1 MHIHKKSQ
9 MKKIFLQ
16 ITLLLISVTFFA
28 QEKNEEKKDDNKNKS
43 ISELTKSCKKI
54 DGLFTIYQD
63 TINGKIKMAISESQL
78 EEEFIHFSQIAD
90 GVTDAGR
97 FRGAYNS
104 ETIFYI
110 KKYFDKIE
118 FIAPNTNFYF
128 DPESPLSKSKD
139 ANISDAT
146 FYSTKILAHDKTEK
160 IFLIDAN
167 KIFLSEVLTRVK
179 YPKRPGSSSSSF
191 SLGSFDKEK
200 SKINEIKN
208 YPENTNLKTEY
219 VYNNPNYL
227 NGGSD
232 AVTDARNISIKV
244 FHSLIK
250 MPDDNYEIRYE
261 DPKVGYFT
269 TQTRDM
275 TSTGTTD
282 YRDMIHKWRLIKKN
296 PEAEMSEPV
305 EPITWWIENSTP
317 HEWRDVIKKAVLKW
331 NIAFEKAGFINAVEV
346 KIQPDDA
353 EWDAGDIRYN
363 VLRWT
368 SSPNPPFGGYGP
380 SMANPRTGEI
390 IAADIMLEFVHF
402 TNRVFSEKLYQDASL
417 NMSLEENENE
427 FNHNNSAHYCFAG
440 EHTHENILYG
450 KTVIPEYSNDDIILG
465 KLEEDNMMRLIMHE
479 VGHTLGLNHNMRASH
494 LYSPEE
500 LTNPELIEGKA
511 INGSVMEYP
520 ALNVSLDK
528 EKQAQFSDVSVG
540 PYDIWAIEFAYTP
553 NMSEDEIAKIL
564 DRSTEPELAFG
575 NDADDMRSSFRGI
588 DPRVMIYDLSNDPIR
603 FSIDRFKLNERIM
616 GELKDKFLKDGSN
629 YDDFRRGYYVLSSS
643 SATAGTVI
651 SRFIGGVYVDRSL
664 VGQEGGTKPYTPVS
678 YDDQKRAFNA
688 LEKYIFAPN
697 SFSVSNDIYNYLA
710 KSRRGF
716 AFSSGPEDPKIHDQV
731 IGYQTR
737 VLSHL
742 LHPNT
747 LQRIIDSELYG
758 NQYKLTE
765 FMTDLNDAIF
775 KADINSNI
783 NTFRQNLQAVY
794 VTRLIEMVV
803 GKSSNRFKV
812 PAKSMAIVNLEKLAK
827 KLKNNRGDL
836 SSRAHKKHLRKLIL
850 NALEKI

>member
-1 MHIHKKSQ
+1 
-9 MKKIFLQ
+9 MKKNFLQ
-16 ITLLLISVTFFA
+16 ITLFLISVAFFA
-28 QEKNEEKKDDNKNKS
+28 QEKNEEKKDDNKSKS

-678 YDDQKRAFNA
+678 YDDQKRAFYA

-775 KADINSNI
+775 KADIYSNI

>member
-1 MHIHKKSQ
+1 
-9 MKKIFLQ
+9 MKKNFLQ
-16 ITLLLISVTFFA
+16 ITLFLISVAFFA
-28 QEKNEEKKDDNKNKS
+28 QEKNEEKKDDNKSKS

-803 GKSSNRFKV
+803 GKNSNRFKV

>member
-1 MHIHKKSQ
+1 
-9 MKKIFLQ
+9 MKKNFLQ
-16 ITLLLISVTFFA
+16 ITLFLISVTFFA
-28 QEKNEEKKDDNKNKS
+28 QEKNEEKKDDNKSKS

-427 FNHNNSAHYCFAG
+427 FNHDNSAHYCFAG

>member
-1 MHIHKKSQ
+1 
-9 MKKIFLQ
+9 MKRNFLQ
-16 ITLLLISVTFFA
+16 ITLFLISVTFFA
-28 QEKNEEKKDDNKNKS
+28 QEKNEEKKDDNKSKS

>member
-1 MHIHKKSQ
+1 
-9 MKKIFLQ
+9 MKKNFLQ
-16 ITLLLISVTFFA
+16 ITLFLISVAFFA
-28 QEKNEEKKDDNKNKS
+28 QEKNEEKKDDNKSKS

-775 KADINSNI
+775 KADIYSNI

>member
-1 MHIHKKSQ
+1 
-9 MKKIFLQ
+9 MKKNFLLV
-16 ITLLLISVTFFA
+16 TLFLISVTLFA
-28 QEKNEEKKDDNKNKS
+28 QEKKDEKKDDDESKS

>member
-1 MHIHKKSQ
+1 
-9 MKKIFLQ
+9 MKKNILQ
-16 ITLLLISVTFFA
+16 ITLFLISVAFFA
-28 QEKNEEKKDDNKNKS
+28 QEKNEEKKDDNKSKS

-417 NMSLEENENE
+417 NMSLEENENK

-500 LTNPELIEGKA
+500 LMNPELIEGKA

>member
-1 MHIHKKSQ
+1 
-9 MKKIFLQ
+9 MKKNFLQ
-16 ITLLLISVTFFA
+16 ITLFLISVTFFA
-28 QEKNEEKKDDNKNKS
+28 QEKNEEKKDDNKSKS

-775 KADINSNI
+775 KADINTNI

>member
-1 MHIHKKSQ
+1 
-9 MKKIFLQ
+9 MKKNFLQ
-16 ITLLLISVTFFA
+16 ITLFLISVAFFA
-28 QEKNEEKKDDNKNKS
+28 QEKNEEKKDDNKSKS

-765 FMTDLNDAIF
+765 FITDLNDAIF
-775 KADINSNI
+775 KADIYSNI

>member
-1 MHIHKKSQ
+1 
-9 MKKIFLQ
+9 MKKNFLQ
-16 ITLLLISVTFFA
+16 ITLFLISVAFFA
-28 QEKNEEKKDDNKNKS
+28 QEKNEEKKDDNKSKS

-678 YDDQKRAFNA
+678 YEDQKRAFNA

-775 KADINSNI
+775 KADIYSNI

>member
-1 MHIHKKSQ
+1 
-9 MKKIFLQ
+9 MKNNILLIALFLVSTIFL
-16 ITLLLISVTFFA
+16 A
-28 QEKNEEKKDDNKNKS
+28 QEKKEEKKDEDKSKS

-78 EEEFIHFSQIAD
+78 KEEFIHFSQIAD

-97 FRGAYNS
+97 FRGSYNS

-128 DPESPLSKSKD
+128 DPESPLSKSKN

-191 SLGSFDKEK
+191 SLGSFDKGK

-219 VYNNPNYL
+219 IYNNPNYL

-305 EPITWWIENSTP
+305 KPITWWIENSTP

-417 NMSLEENENE
+417 NMSLEESENE
-427 FNHNNSAHYCFAG
+427 FNHYDSAHYCFAG

-479 VGHTLGLNHNMRASH
+479 VGHTLGLNHNMRGSH

-500 LTNPELIEGKA
+500 LTNPKLIEGKA

-564 DRSTEPELAFG
+564 NRSTEPELAFG

-616 GELKDKFLKDGSN
+616 GELKDKFLMDGSN

-664 VGQEGGTKPYTPVS
+664 FGQEGGTKPYTPVS
-678 YDDQKRAFNA
+678 YEDQKRAFNA

-697 SFSVSNDIYNYLA
+697 SFSVSNEIYNYLA

-765 FMTDLNDAIF
+765 FMTDLNDAMF

-803 GKSSNRFKV
+803 GQNSNRFKV

-836 SSRAHKKHLRKLIL
+836 SSKAHKKHLRKLIL

>member
-1 MHIHKKSQ
+1 
-9 MKKIFLQ
+9 MKKNFLQ
-16 ITLLLISVTFFA
+16 ITLFLISVTFFA
-28 QEKNEEKKDDNKNKS
+28 QEKNEEKKDDNKSKS

-427 FNHNNSAHYCFAG
+427 FNQNNSAHYCFAG

-678 YDDQKRAFNA
+678 YDDQKRAFYA

>member
-1 MHIHKKSQ
+1 
-9 MKKIFLQ
+9 MKKNFLQ
-16 ITLLLISVTFFA
+16 ITLFLISVAFFA
-28 QEKNEEKKDDNKNKS
+28 QEKNEEKKDDNKSKS

-812 PAKSMAIVNLEKLAK
+812 PAKSMAIINLEKLAK

>member
-1 MHIHKKSQ
+1 
-9 MKKIFLQ
+9 MKKNFLQ
-16 ITLLLISVTFFA
+16 ITLFLISVSFFA
-28 QEKNEEKKDDNKNKS
+28 QEKNEEKKDDNKSKS

>member
-1 MHIHKKSQ
+1 
-9 MKKIFLQ
+9 MKKNFLQ
-16 ITLLLISVTFFA
+16 ITLFLISVAFFA
-28 QEKNEEKKDDNKNKS
+28 QEKNEEKKDNNKSKS

-128 DPESPLSKSKD
+128 DPVSPLSKSKD

-678 YDDQKRAFNA
+678 YEDQKRAFNA

>member
-1 MHIHKKSQ
+1 
-9 MKKIFLQ
+9 
-16 ITLLLISVTFFA
+16 
-28 QEKNEEKKDDNKNKS
+28 
-43 ISELTKSCKKI
+43 
-54 DGLFTIYQD
+54 
-63 TINGKIKMAISESQL
+63 
-78 EEEFIHFSQIAD
+78 
-90 GVTDAGR
+90 
-97 FRGAYNS
+97 
-104 ETIFYI
+104 
-110 KKYFDKIE
+110 
-118 FIAPNTNFYF
+118 
-128 DPESPLSKSKD
+128 
-139 ANISDAT
+139 
-146 FYSTKILAHDKTEK
+146 
-160 IFLIDAN
+160 
-167 KIFLSEVLTRVK
+167 
-179 YPKRPGSSSSSF
+179 
-191 SLGSFDKEK
+191 
-200 SKINEIKN
+200 
-208 YPENTNLKTEY
+208 
-219 VYNNPNYL
+219 
-227 NGGSD
+227 
-232 AVTDARNISIKV
+232 
-244 FHSLIK
+244 
-250 MPDDNYEIRYE
+250 
-261 DPKVGYFT
+261 
-269 TQTRDM
+269 
-275 TSTGTTD
+275 
-282 YRDMIHKWRLIKKN
+282 
-296 PEAEMSEPV
+296 
-305 EPITWWIENSTP
+305 
-317 HEWRDVIKKAVLKW
+317 
-331 NIAFEKAGFINAVEV
+331 
-346 KIQPDDA
+346 
-353 EWDAGDIRYN
+353 
-363 VLRWT
+363 
-368 SSPNPPFGGYGP
+368 
-380 SMANPRTGEI
+380 
-390 IAADIMLEFVHF
+390 
-402 TNRVFSEKLYQDASL
+402 
-417 NMSLEENENE
+417 
-427 FNHNNSAHYCFAG
+427 
-440 EHTHENILYG
+440 
-450 KTVIPEYSNDDIILG
+450 
-465 KLEEDNMMRLIMHE
+465 
-479 VGHTLGLNHNMRASH
+479 
-494 LYSPEE
+494 
-500 LTNPELIEGKA
+500 
-511 INGSVMEYP
+511 MEYP

-678 YDDQKRAFNA
+678 YNDQKRAFNA

>member
-1 MHIHKKSQ
+1 
-9 MKKIFLQ
+9 MKKNFLQ
-16 ITLLLISVTFFA
+16 ITLFLISVTFFA
-28 QEKNEEKKDDNKNKS
+28 QEKNEEKKDDNKSKS

-146 FYSTKILAHDKTEK
+146 FYSTKILAHDKNEK

-678 YDDQKRAFNA
+678 YDDQKRAFYA

>member
-1 MHIHKKSQ
+1 
-9 MKKIFLQ
+9 MKKNFLQ
-16 ITLLLISVTFFA
+16 ITLFLISVTFFA
-28 QEKNEEKKDDNKNKS
+28 QEKNEAKKDDNKSKS

-678 YDDQKRAFNA
+678 YDDQKRAFYA

>member
-1 MHIHKKSQ
+1 
-9 MKKIFLQ
+9 
-16 ITLLLISVTFFA
+16 
-28 QEKNEEKKDDNKNKS
+28 
-43 ISELTKSCKKI
+43 
-54 DGLFTIYQD
+54 
-63 TINGKIKMAISESQL
+63 
-78 EEEFIHFSQIAD
+78 
-90 GVTDAGR
+90 
-97 FRGAYNS
+97 
-104 ETIFYI
+104 
-110 KKYFDKIE
+110 
-118 FIAPNTNFYF
+118 
-128 DPESPLSKSKD
+128 
-139 ANISDAT
+139 
-146 FYSTKILAHDKTEK
+146 
-160 IFLIDAN
+160 
-167 KIFLSEVLTRVK
+167 
-179 YPKRPGSSSSSF
+179 
-191 SLGSFDKEK
+191 
-200 SKINEIKN
+200 
-208 YPENTNLKTEY
+208 
-219 VYNNPNYL
+219 
-227 NGGSD
+227 
-232 AVTDARNISIKV
+232 
-244 FHSLIK
+244 
-250 MPDDNYEIRYE
+250 
-261 DPKVGYFT
+261 
-269 TQTRDM
+269 
-275 TSTGTTD
+275 
-282 YRDMIHKWRLIKKN
+282 MIHKWRLIKKN
-296 PEAEMSEPV
+296 PEAEMSEPI

-331 NIAFEKAGFINAVEV
+331 NIAFEKAGFTNAVEV

-427 FNHNNSAHYCFAG
+427 FNQNNSAHYCFAG

-500 LTNPELIEGKA
+500 LTSPELIEGKA

-651 SRFIGGVYVDRSL
+651 SRYIGGVYVDRSL

-678 YDDQKRAFNA
+678 YEA
-688 LEKYIFAPN
+688 
-697 SFSVSNDIYNYLA
+697 VSYTHLTLPTMI
-710 KSRRGF
+710 
-716 AFSSGPEDPKIHDQV
+716 
-731 IGYQTR
+731 R
-737 VLSHL
+737 V
-742 LHPNT
+742 
-747 LQRIIDSELYG
+747 
-758 NQYKLTE
+758 
-765 FMTDLNDAIF
+765 
-775 KADINSNI
+775 
-783 NTFRQNLQAVY
+783 
-794 VTRLIEMVV
+794 
-803 GKSSNRFKV
+803 
-812 PAKSMAIVNLEKLAK
+812 
-827 KLKNNRGDL
+827 
-836 SSRAHKKHLRKLIL
+836 
-850 NALEKI
+850 